1 MMRILNNSDSVII
14 VVHEIY
20 GVNEHMRS
28 ICQSFSDFDVICP
41 NLLEGA
47 PFDYSEEAVAYCNF
61 VDHIG
66 FTNASNK
73 IKNLLFEL
81 KDQYKKVY
89 LIGFSIGATI
99 AWLCSEEEYVDGI
112 VGYYGSRIRNYVDI
126 SPTCPTLLFFPQE
139 EQAFNVDE
147 LIAKLDKKQ
156 IEIHKF
162 NGVHGFS
169 DPYSPNYHVES
180 AQQAFSKVMDFI
192 NKTWIK
198 TEEFKK

>member
-1 MMRILNNSDSVII
+1 MRILNNSDSVII

-20 GVNEHMRS
+20 GINDHMRS
-28 ICQSFSDFDVICP
+28 ICQSFSGFDVICP
-41 NLLEGA
+41 DLLEGV
-47 PFDYSEEAVAYCNF
+47 PFDYSEEAAAYRNF
-61 VDHIG
+61 IDHIG
-66 FTNASNK
+66 FANASHK

-99 AWLCSEEEYVDGI
+99 AWLCSEEKCVDGI

-126 SPTCPTLLFFPQE
+126 SPTCPTLLFFPE
-139 EQAFNVDE
+139 TEQSFNVDE

-169 DPYSPNYHVES
+169 NPYSPNYHAES
-180 AQQAFSKVMDFI
+180 AQQAFNIMMDLL
-192 NKTWIK
+192 IK
-198 TEEFKK
+198 HG